1 MIIILSKETFVNSL
15 NKVRDNIDRESR
27 VSEVLYREGIGDV
40 LLISCV
46 DTVLDILEELFEH
59 NNLSKGLIDYF
70 CWEIDFGR
78 DYKPGCLTY
87 QGDDVDISSAEK
99 LYDFLILSDKL
110 MVPVPE
116 YRNIVTLDEG

>member
-15 NKVRDNIDRESR
+15 NKVRDNIDREAR

-46 DTVLDILEELFEH
+46 DPVLDILEELFEH
-59 NNLSKGLIDYF
+59 NDLNKGLIEYF

-78 DYKPGCLTY
+78 EYKQGCLTY
-87 QGDDVDISSAEK
+87 QGEDVDISSAEK
-99 LYDFLILSDKL
+99 LYDFLILSDRL
-110 MVPVPE
+110 AVPVPE
-116 YRNIVTLDEG
+116 HRCTVTLDEG